1 MGFFLYI
8 LIIIFLSLFD
18 NHKIS
23 ILFFIIG
30 CIASLTLLYYG
41 VRPTPHKNKT
51 PFLHKELLTKFEQK
65 MFLRLKNA
73 LPQYHV
79 CPQVAFSALITQ
91 DDYKIRQ
98 MFNRKVTDFVL
109 IDQHCKV
116 IAIIELDDPSHVGK
130 EKQDQQ
136 RDAMLNDAG
145 YTVYRYT
152 SIPTVKRLQKD
163 FP

>member
-1 MGFFLYI
+1 M
-8 LIIIFLSLFD
+8 
-18 NHKIS
+18 
-23 ILFFIIG
+23 
-30 CIASLTLLYYG
+30 
-41 VRPTPHKNKT
+41 
-51 PFLHKELLTKFEQK
+51 LTKFEQK
-65 MFLRLKNA
+65 MFVRLKEA

-91 DDYKIRQ
+91 DDLKIRQ

-109 IDQHCKV
+109 IDQQCKV
-116 IAIIELDDPSHVGK
+116 IAIIELDDPSHIGK

-152 SIPTVKRLQKD
+152 SIPTIKRLQKD

>member
-1 MGFFLYI
+1 M
-8 LIIIFLSLFD
+8 
-18 NHKIS
+18 IS
-23 ILFFIIG
+23 ILFFILG
-30 CIASLTLLYYG
+30 CIASLTLLYLG
-41 VRPTPHKNKT
+41 VRPTPKT
-51 PFLHKELLTKFEQK
+51 GITKKTQSKFLHKNMLTKFEQK
-65 MFLRLKNA
+65 MFIRLKEA

-91 DDYKIRQ
+91 DDLKIRQ

-109 IDQHCKV
+109 IDQQCKV
-116 IAIIELDDPSHVGK
+116 IAIIELDDPSHIGK

-152 SIPTVKRLQKD
+152 SIPTIKRLQKD